1 MTITHWIW
9 AILIKYFQESLLHII
24 FWRLM
29 NSEKSSSPLVIKIL
43 IKYLFKEEDILDL
56 LEQCEI
62 DDEKLMGKT
71 AKPRGPKVQYLYL
84 S

>member
-1 MTITHWIW
+1 M
-9 AILIKYFQESLLHII
+9 II
-24 FWRLM
+24 
-29 NSEKSSSPLVIKIL
+29 VL

-71 AKPRGPKVQYLYL
+71 AKPRGPKVQYLCL

>member
-1 MTITHWIW
+1 
-9 AILIKYFQESLLHII
+9 
-24 FWRLM
+24 M
-29 NSEKSSSPLVIKIL
+29 NSENFWSSLIITIL
-43 IKYLFKEEDILDL
+43 IKYLFQEEDILDL

-71 AKPRGPKVQYLYL
+71 AKPRGPKVQYLCF

>member
-1 MTITHWIW
+1 MEIN
-9 AILIKYFQESLLHII
+9 E
-24 FWRLM
+24 FW
-29 NSEKSSSPLVIKIL
+29 KSPLVIIVL

-71 AKPRGPKVQYLYL
+71 SRPRGPKVQYHYL
-84 S
+84 SWYPSRYDY